1 MLDNLNPTQADIKK
15 ESEKD
20 QNQAQTDPAP
30 GPVKDQARGST
41 TSSAHESF
49 PGSAPEPKF
58 GQAQSPNGTSNTTP
72 RSRQSP
78 TCAASTPGPNLE
90 TMKTPFVMKTPKFDS
105 QLPIENWIYAMDIYM
120 ACYNL
125 SEENIIKVSLA
136 QLLTNDSGSSLI
148 ECFTPAELKSW
159 NALKSKLIAVLG
171 KDQEHFKHLY
181 NTFKRENES
190 QAMALMKLTA
200 FFKKGYKK
208 YNIDEADQ
216 QIICE
221 KIHHRT
227 EDTSYG
233 TFDKRKIN
241 AQSDKYCSTSNGNR
255 TISHNRK
262 KCSCCCRKIKIKR
275 TLLPSRENARL
286 YEDIRIA

>member
-159 NALKSKLIAVLG
+159 NAFKSKLIAVLG

-221 KIHHRT
+221 KFITAQKTRLMELLTREKSMLNLTNIAQRAT
-227 EDTSYG
+227 EIERSLTTEKNAPVAVGKSKSKELCSLLEKMLDFMKTS
-233 TFDKRKIN
+233 
-241 AQSDKYCSTSNGNR
+241 
-255 TISHNRK
+255 
-262 KCSCCCRKIKIKR
+262 
-275 TLLPSRENARL
+275 E
-286 YEDIRIA
+286 